1 MAANSKNA
9 NGSNWVTAR
18 HGGDGKGH
26 MSKAGPA
33 HTINHTG
40 AVNPRKGPAEGSA
53 AEEKTESASEERAED
68 SEHPIAEQKGSG
80 PENGSQATVGLPHYV
95 RTMADKLRTNHGLTH
110 NHAVRIAAKI
120 TAVHAA
126 GHASV
131 DESTRQAAES
141 AHQEMTGLMGGKK
154 SKR

>member
-1 MAANSKNA
+1 MAATSKNN
-9 NGSNWVTAR
+9 NGSNFVTAR

-26 MSKAGPA
+26 MSQAGPP

-40 AVNPRKGPAEGSA
+40 GVNPRKGSGADSEANEPNEGSRK
-53 AEEKTESASEERAED
+53 EE
-68 SEHPIAEQKGSG
+68 IADQKGDG
-80 PENGSQATVGLPHYV
+80 PSNGSQATNGLPHYV

-131 DESTRQAAES
+131 DESTRQAAAT
-141 AHQEMTGLMGGKK
+141 AHHEMVGLMGGHKGKK
-154 SKR
+154 